1 MTSVLARCYINKLHW
16 LNTSMFVNAPL
27 PDSYT
32 GVMCDSTGHSGFSS
46 FDNTLVL
53 WGGGNP
59 GASCGD
65 KMKRESEMKK
75 VRGEKNSLRN
85 TRKKKKHDKYISENS
100 FQLKWHAAIS
110 YFVSWWLLAE
120 NASKMT
126 HKLCQN
132 LVYQPLL
139 NRHAWQ

>member
-1 MTSVLARCYINKLHW
+1 
-16 LNTSMFVNAPL
+16 MFVNAPL

-100 FQLKWHAAIS
+100 FQLK
-110 YFVSWWLLAE
+110 
-120 NASKMT
+120 
-126 HKLCQN
+126 
-132 LVYQPLL
+132 
-139 NRHAWQ
+139 